1 MRQWFYRAPLR
12 RKLVM
17 LACVVALI
25 AMAVDGAILMA
36 FDIRRVRADAVE
48 ETRGVALVLARA
60 VDAAIV
66 FNDADTA
73 RQMLGGIYS
82 RPWMVRA
89 CAYRLDG
96 TLLADAR
103 VEAASPCPSTP
114 APERSWNAV
123 AAVAPVVRNGQRV
136 GTIYVERSL
145 DDLPA
150 GIALA
155 ALVGL
160 GALLVAGA
168 VAFVAARQLQRL
180 ISRPIVELAA
190 AAHRVGREDL
200 PALLP
205 VVAPPD
211 ETGALVTAF
220 EEMVGRLV
228 SANRALRNEIDERK
242 KFQAER
248 EQLLLRE
255 REASRLKDEFLAA
268 VSHEL
273 RTPLN
278 AILGWTQVLTNTT
291 PTPERTANALAALT
305 RNALAQQRV
314 IEDLFDV
321 SRIIVGKL
329 QLKPRVLDLRTVV
342 DAAVEVTAAMA
353 SVKNITIE
361 CVRCESCPVRGDAH
375 RIQQALWNV
384 LSNAV
389 KFTPIGGTVTVRM
402 SKEPSVVRVIVSD
415 TGIGISPAVLPF
427 VFDRFRQGDGSIT
440 REHGGLG
447 LGLAIVKELTELHGG
462 TVEALSDGPGR
473 GATFVLTFP
482 LALAATDEAAFPAA
496 DPPANALAGLDLLVI
511 DDNLDAL
518 NIAAAM
524 LTAAG
529 ANVRQA
535 SSGEG
540 GLDQVRARVP
550 SAVLCDLGMPA
561 MDGYAVLAALRELTR
576 DAARPL
582 PVIAVTAY
590 ASDDHRERC
599 IAAGFNDFVA
609 KPYLASDVV
618 MRVAAAVSG
627 DSAATPHG
635 Q

>member
-1 MRQWFYRAPLR
+1 MRQWFYKAPLR

-25 AMAVDGAILMA
+25 AMSVDGVILLA
-36 FDIRRVRADAVE
+36 FDIRRVHGEAVE
-48 ETRGVALVLARA
+48 ETQGVALVLARA
-60 VDAAIV
+60 IDAAIV

-73 RQMLGGIYS
+73 RQMLSGIYS

-96 TLLADAR
+96 ALLADAR
-103 VEAASPCPSTP
+103 VETASPCPPTPTP
-114 APERSWNAV
+114 ARSWTAV
-123 AAVAPVVRNGQRV
+123 SAVAPVVRNGQRV
-136 GTIYVERSL
+136 GTVYVERSL
-145 DDLPA
+145 DDLPSGVA
-150 GIALA
+150 VA

-180 ISRPIVELAA
+180 ISRPIVALAA

-200 PALLP
+200 PALP
-205 VVAPPD
+205 TVVAPPD

-220 EEMVGRLV
+220 EEMVARLV
-228 SANRALRNEIDERK
+228 SANRSLRTEIDERK

-291 PTPERTANALAALT
+291 PTPERAASALAALT

-329 QLKPRVLDLRTVV
+329 QLKPRVLDLMAVV

-353 SVKNITIE
+353 SVKNISIE
-361 CVRCESCPVRGDAH
+361 CVRCESCAVRGDAH

-389 KFTPIGGTVTVRM
+389 KFTPAGGKVTVRV
-402 SKEPSVVRVIVSD
+402 SKESSVARVTVTD
-415 TGIGISPAVLPF
+415 TGAGISPEVLPF

-447 LGLAIVKELTELHGG
+447 LGLTIAKELTELHGG
-462 TVEALSDGPGR
+462 TVNALSEGLGR

-482 LALAATDEAAFPAA
+482 LVSATADEATFP
-496 DPPANALAGLDLLVI
+496 DPEPPANALAGLDLLVI
-511 DDNLDAL
+511 DDNIDAL
-518 NIAAAM
+518 DIAAAI

-535 SSGEG
+535 TSGEG
-540 GLDQVRARVP
+540 GLDQVRARIP
-550 SAVLCDLGMPA
+550 SVVLCDLGMPT
-561 MDGYAVLAALRELTR
+561 MDGYAVLAALRDLTR
-576 DAARPL
+576 DAVRRL

-590 ASDDHRERC
+590 ASNDHRERC
-599 IAAGFNDFVA
+599 IAAGFNDFVT
-609 KPYLASDVV
+609 KPYLASDLVR
-618 MRVAAAVSG
+618 RVAAAASG
-627 DSAATPHG
+627 NPVAIPLP
-635 Q
+635 